1 MNAEEFKKILLDS
14 LNNLTTTE
22 IKRIRS
28 KYNAEGDYGVN
39 EDGSSYWIPP
49 KAAFNVKFQEGFS
62 DIDLISNKL
71 PILINNV
78 RITVGNDKNKNNLKV
93 NDEKLENEVVPNKL
107 ITTSMAA

>member
-62 DIDLISNKL
+62 DIDLISTFPFGGSVSGALSSGRAFSMNP
-71 PILINNV
+71 PIL
-78 RITVGNDKNKNNLKV
+78 
-93 NDEKLENEVVPNKL
+93 
-107 ITTSMAA
+107 SAAARCICAVTWA